1 MRKIDIKKFNR
12 KKIIIMAIIFI
23 IIFLLIVLISL
34 YIAEKNVRGWVD
46 VHILQKNITESD
58 AEMISLNADKSNQV
72 CVYSK
77 YIAISNDKVV
87 TLYN

>member
-1 MRKIDIKKFNR
+1 MRKIDIKTFNR

-58 AEMISLNADKSNQV
+58 AEMISLNADKN
-72 CVYSK
+72 
-77 YIAISNDKVV
+77 KVFYV
-87 TLYN
+87 